1 MGLQEQYVLL
11 PTEPS
16 LQPPS
21 PLFKSGNNFL
31 RSATLLLLMFLN
43 GIQRD
48 ELIQAL
54 SPALQEV
61 LLAEGDRELSAL

>member
-1 MGLQEQYVLL
+1 M
-11 PTEPS
+11 
-16 LQPPS
+16 
-21 PLFKSGNNFL
+21 SGNNFL